1 MNALINDHTKHQDL
15 RGDAALD
22 AERAALEAERA
33 AETSLADIE
42 AQLDSLRSTWK
53 ANPTTKTVAE
63 LAVLEQRVANARE
76 ALAGLRAANVP
87 AKQAATQERARRDH
101 AREVARAFDARKRID
116 QRIADLAALAVKVRT
131 VAGEINAAAAE
142 HEASARAAN
151 EAAGKVP
158 AEPLLPVMPL
168 HPNAV
173 QDARQ
178 EAVADALRAA
188 FPPDARDPFN
198 ALADV
203 NVASRWL
210 RIG

>member
-1 MNALINDHTKHQDL
+1 MHALKLAPNQNTDL
-15 RGDAALD
+15 RGADALD
-22 AERAALEAERA
+22 AERDALEAERA

-76 ALAGLRAANVP
+76 ALAGLRAEHVP

-101 AREVARAFDARKRID
+101 AREVARASNARKRID

-142 HEASARAAN
+142 HEGAARAAN
-151 EAAGKVP
+151 EAAGLVP

-188 FPPDARDPFN
+188 FPPDPGDPFN

-210 RIG
+210 KVG

>member
-1 MNALINDHTKHQDL
+1 MNAGITPQDT

-22 AERAALEAERA
+22 AEQAADKAERA
-33 AETSLADIE
+33 AETEVANREAELEAIREQWRSNPAEALVGKMAVAEQRLLNARDALA
-42 AQLDSLRSTWK
+42 ALRS
-53 ANPTTKTVAE
+53 
-63 LAVLEQRVANARE
+63 
-76 ALAGLRAANVP
+76 ANVP
-87 AKQAATQERARRDH
+87 AKQAATRERARRDH
-101 AREVARAFDARKRID
+101 AREVARASNARKRID

-142 HEASARAAN
+142 HEAAARAAN

-158 AEPLLPVMPL
+158 AESLLPVMAL

-188 FPPDARDPFN
+188 FPADPRDPFN
-198 ALADV
+198 ELANV

-210 RIG
+210 RVG

>member
-1 MNALINDHTKHQDL
+1 MNARITPHDI
-15 RGDAALD
+15 RGDAAID
-22 AERAALEAERA
+22 AEHAAVEAERA
-33 AETSLADIE
+33 AETEVANRE
-42 AQLDSLRSTWK
+42 AELDAIREQWR
-53 ANPTTKTVAE
+53 ANPAEQLVGKMAVAE
-63 LAVLEQRVANARE
+63 QRLLNARD
-76 ALAGLRAANVP
+76 ALAALRAKHVP
-87 AKQAATQERARRDH
+87 ARQAATQERARRDH
-101 AREVARAFDARKRID
+101 AREVARASNARKRID

-142 HEASARAAN
+142 HEGAARAAN
-151 EAAGKVP
+151 EAAGLVP

-178 EAVADALRAA
+178 EALADALRAA
-188 FPPDARDPFN
+188 FPPDPGDPFN

-203 NVASRWL
+203 NAASRAL

>member
-1 MNALINDHTKHQDL
+1 MNARINPQDL

-22 AERAALEAERA
+22 AERDALEAERA

-42 AQLDSLRSTWK
+42 AQLDALRSTWK

-87 AKQAATQERARRDH
+87 ARQAATQERARRDH
-101 AREVARAFDARKRID
+101 AREVARASNARKRID
-116 QRIADLAALAVKVRT
+116 EKIADLAALAVRVRG

-158 AEPLLPVMPL
+158 AESLLPVMAL
-168 HPNAV
+168 HPNTV